1 MAGFRANVVRAY
13 NDGVS
18 TLSLNEQVTGN
29 YTANLSVS
37 VPNLGPS
44 TYTNYLW
51 NLKRADVQ
59 AICITAVAALTI
71 LTNSSSAPTD
81 TINLV
86 AGQCLVWTLQTD
98 AIGDLPFSA
107 DVTAGIFVA
116 NNSGAASQLDI
127 RAICN
132 Y

>member
-51 NLKRADVQ
+51 NLKRADGPGSVSECQ
-59 AICITAVAALTI
+59 RNSAAIDVR
-71 LTNSSSAPTD
+71 
-81 TINLV
+81 LV
-86 AGQCLVWTLQTD
+86 C
-98 AIGDLPFSA
+98 
-107 DVTAGIFVA
+107 
-116 NNSGAASQLDI
+116 ASLIPGVLSKVPSQSL
-127 RAICN
+127 
-132 Y
+132 